1 MGIHSPSKLISTNKQ
16 IRKSTSFYTNNT
28 FLGMKGLTASI
39 RFHKMSVETKFTALV
54 SQQQIT
60 KRKVLKRWNL
70 IIVIQLIIA
79 NKFESQNMI

>member
-1 MGIHSPSKLISTNKQ
+1 
-16 IRKSTSFYTNNT
+16 
-28 FLGMKGLTASI
+28 MKGLTASI
-39 RFHKMSVETKFTALV
+39 RFHKMSVETNFTPVV

-70 IIVIQLIIA
+70 IIVIQLMIA

>member
-1 MGIHSPSKLISTNKQ
+1 
-16 IRKSTSFYTNNT
+16 
-28 FLGMKGLTASI
+28 MKGLTASI
-39 RFHKMSVETKFTALV
+39 RFHKMSVETTFTPVV

-70 IIVIQLIIA
+70 IIVIQLMIA